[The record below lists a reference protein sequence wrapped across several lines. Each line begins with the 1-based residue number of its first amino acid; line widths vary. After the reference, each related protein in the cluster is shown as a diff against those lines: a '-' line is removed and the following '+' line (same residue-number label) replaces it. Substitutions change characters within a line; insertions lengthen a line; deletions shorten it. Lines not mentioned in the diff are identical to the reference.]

1 MIDDI
6 LRGALK
12 GGNKA
17 MTAEVTEVVAKQQ
30 ARQQAVIALT
40 ALILHNLNR
49 WQMELLL
56 LAVLNLGQN
65 LQVQIPR
72 KVF

>member
-17 MTAEVTEVVAKQQ
+17 MAAEVTEVVAKQQ
-30 ARQQAVIALT
+30 ARQQALKI
-40 ALILHNLNR
+40 
-49 WQMELLL
+49 
-56 LAVLNLGQN
+56 
-65 LQVQIPR
+65 
-72 KVF
+72 